1 MGSPGLVFEK
11 RPFLIISAPST
22 LAYNQTFVSDGGCIV
37 LIDNHS
43 LDRCSLMFAT
53 PIYSTARQQ
62 NESQC
67 HDWVTGAVRRIS
79 AALERAT
86 AGAQKKVSDTVA
98 RRGRGHQCRAAA
110 GAGSKL
116 LRGRRRRCTLVAAID
131 QGSSAAGKRWR
142 GQAEERYGGKDGELH
157 DLPPLSR

>member
-1 MGSPGLVFEK
+1 MVGHHCIGHLVYTA
-11 RPFLIISAPST
+11 RGYA
-22 LAYNQTFVSDGGCIV
+22 AHDVGGKCIE
-37 LIDNHS
+37 
-43 LDRCSLMFAT
+43 
-53 PIYSTARQQ
+53 STATAD
-62 NESQC
+62 S
-67 HDWVTGAVRRIS
+67 VRGGSSIS

-98 RRGRGHQCRAAA
+98 RQGRGHQCRAAA

-157 DLPPLSR
+157 DLPPLSG